1 MKKLFILVFSVFSLV
16 SFAQSKYELGMQKAM
31 QQWQAGKPVEAKAIL
46 DRVAASDKE
55 NWIPVYY
62 KVFIDI
68 TSGFANPKASD
79 IEEVIERNRSII
91 EQWMTT
97 GSEEWYVL
105 KGMNETLELITDPM
119 NKGMTQTP
127 IINKAYEQA
136 VKLNP
141 NNPRAVYSLASF
153 QINSAKFMKVDM
165 PYYCQMLE
173 KSIVLFDQQK
183 SDVPFYPSWGKD
195 WALKTQELCKG
206 KQ

>member
-1 MKKLFILVFSVFSLV
+1 MM
-16 SFAQSKYELGMQKAM
+16 SFAQSKYELGMQKAL
-31 QQWQAGKPVEAKAIL
+31 QQWQEGHPKEAVAIL
-46 DRVAASDKE
+46 DRVAAIDKE

-62 KVFIDI
+62 KVFIEV
-68 TSGFANPKASD
+68 TQGFNNPKGD
-79 IEEVIERNRSII
+79 DVEGIVERNRVLID
-91 EQWMTT
+91 QWITV
-97 GSEEWYVL
+97 GGDEWYVL
-105 KGMNETLELITDPM
+105 KGLNETLELITDPM
-119 NKGMTQTP
+119 NKGMTQSP

-153 QINSAKFMKVDM
+153 HLNSAKFMKVDI

-195 WALKTQELCKG
+195 WALKTQEICKG

>member
-1 MKKLFILVFSVFSLV
+1 MKKLLTLVFSVFSIMG
-16 SFAQSKYELGMQKAM
+16 FAQSKYELGMQKAL
-31 QQWQAGKPVEAKAIL
+31 QQWQEGHPKEAVAIL
-46 DRVAASDKE
+46 DRVAAIDKE

-62 KVFIDI
+62 KVFIEVTQGFNNPQGDDVEDI
-68 TSGFANPKASD
+68 
-79 IEEVIERNRSII
+79 VERNRILI
-91 EQWMTT
+91 DQWITV
-97 GSEEWYVL
+97 GGEEWYVL
-105 KGMNETLELITDPM
+105 KGLNETLELITDPM
-119 NKGMTQTP
+119 NKGMTQSP

-153 QINSAKFMKVDM
+153 HLNSAKFMKVDI

-195 WALKTQELCKG
+195 WAVKTQEICKS
-206 KQ
+206 K